1 MNIEH
6 YRNFITIVD
15 SGTLSAAADIL
26 HIAQPA
32 LTAQLKN
39 LEKKFCAPLLHVRRG
54 GHSVELTEAGNV
66 LYNKAKYLCAIEES
80 MQRDIISTM
89 RGAQGK
95 LSISL
100 SPSMSISFIKNF
112 LAGFSQQNPQI
123 EYELYE
129 AGIEEQ
135 TDQLLNGIVEI
146 AVINAP
152 LLQTQRFEV
161 LATRKEQLGI
171 IYHQDTAWID
181 SERIYLDLDG
191 LEDVPICLSRGCSK
205 LFLSIC
211 ADSKISPHILCVN
224 TTKMAALMWARQKLG
239 VAVVPVG
246 PGEELPPELICR
258 FIQDDRMYLNK
269 SLVIVKGR
277 RLSTVAQK
285 FLRYYNAKA

>member
-15 SGTLSAAADIL
+15 SGTLSAAAEIL

-39 LEKKFCAPLLHVRRG
+39 LEKKFNAPLLQVRRG

-66 LYNKAKYLCAIEES
+66 LYDKAKYLCAIEES

-95 LSISL
+95 LNISL
-100 SPSMSISFIKNF
+100 SPSMSISFIRNF

-152 LLQTQRFEV
+152 LLQSQRFEV

-171 IYHQDTAWID
+171 IYHHDTAWINP
-181 SERIYLDLDG
+181 ERIYLDLDS
-191 LEDVPICLSRGCSK
+191 LKDVPICLSRGCSK

-211 ADSKISPHILCVN
+211 TDSKISPHILCIN

-239 VAVVPVG
+239 VAIVPVS

-285 FLRYYNAKA
+285 FLQYYNAKA